1 MQEKITKLM
10 QEKAAQL
17 LDNAQVDYVLGFK
30 QGEFFYDN
38 SPCMF
43 SQTAELGELVFNN
56 FCAPTLSKYLID
68 SGKNSKKVA
77 VFLRACDSYNFNQLL
92 KENRIKR
99 ELVHAIS
106 IPCVGMLDINKLKAA
121 GVKNI
126 KAVHN
131 NQDGSVVLTTAKGD
145 VQLNKVE
152 YLMEKCLACRLES
165 AQVEFDEVLCEA
177 PKPSREY
184 DRFAKVK
191 ELEALS
197 PQERFE
203 FWQQELSKCIRC
215 NACKDI
221 CPACSC
227 EKCVFDNASAGMD
240 SKANTTDFEE
250 QMYHIV
256 RAFHV
261 AGRCT
266 DCGECSRI
274 CPQGI
279 PLYLLNRKF
288 IADINEFYGEYQAG
302 ADSESRAPLLKFEL
316 DDVET
321 TVVSKKEEN

>member
-1 MQEKITKLM
+1 MFST
-10 QEKAAQL
+10 AAQL
-17 LDNAQVDYVLGFK
+17 N
-30 QGEFFYDN
+30 
-38 SPCMF
+38 
-43 SQTAELGELVFNN
+43 ELVFNN

-68 SGKNSKKVA
+68 SGKKAKKVA
-77 VFLRACDSYNFNQLL
+77 IFLRACDSYNFNQLL

-99 ELVHAIS
+99 ELVHVIS
-106 IPCVGMLDINKLKAA
+106 IPCVGMLDILKLKAE

-126 KAVHN
+126 KAVQN
-131 NQDGSVVLTTAKGD
+131 NEDGSIVLSTSKGD
-145 VQLNKVE
+145 VQLNKVDF
-152 YLMEKCLACRLES
+152 LMEKCLACRLDS

-177 PKPSREY
+177 AKPSRTY

-191 ELEALS
+191 ELEAMS
-197 PQERFE
+197 PQARFE

-227 EKCVFDNASAGMD
+227 EQCVFDNANAGIS
-240 SKANTTDFEE
+240 SKANSTEFEE

-288 IADINEFYGEYQAG
+288 IADINEFYGTYQAG
-302 ADSESRAPLLKFEL
+302 ADCDSRAPLLKFEL
-316 DDVET
+316 DDVES
-321 TVVSKKEEN
+321 TVLNKKEEN

>member
-17 LDNAQVDYVLGFK
+17 LDNAQVDCVLGFK

-38 SPCMF
+38 SPFMF
-43 SQTAELGELVFNN
+43 TKTAQLKELVFNN

-68 SGKNSKKVA
+68 GSKRSKKIA

-92 KENRIKR
+92 KENRMKR
-99 ELVHAIS
+99 ELVYAIA
-106 IPCVGMLDINKLKAA
+106 IPCVGMLDLGKLKAE

-126 KAVHN
+126 KDVHN
-131 NQDGSVVLTTAKGD
+131 QEDGSIVLTTAKGD
-145 VQLNKVE
+145 VQLNKVDF
-152 YLMEKCLACRLES
+152 LLAKCLACRLGS
-165 AQVEFDEVLCEA
+165 AQIEFDEILCEA
-177 PKPSREY
+177 PKSERVH
-184 DRFAKVK
+184 DRFAQVK
-191 ELEALS
+191 ELETLS
-197 PQERFE
+197 SQQRFE

-215 NACKDI
+215 NACKDV

-227 EKCVFDNASAGMD
+227 EQCVFDNPNAGIS
-240 SKANTTDFEE
+240 SKANSTDFEE
-250 QMYHIV
+250 QMYHII

-302 ADSESRAPLLKFEL
+302 ADSSSLAPLLKFEL
-316 DDVET
+316 DDVES
-321 TVVSKKEEN
+321 TVLRKKEER